1 MYGTDYTLYI
11 QLMYCNASYL
21 HHTIWIIVL
30 HPLSNCLVS
39 WDADAAYVLVSVSEA
54 HAKAII
60 LLRSSIDH
68 VFTDMQM

>member
-1 MYGTDYTLYI
+1 MYDTDYTLYI

-54 HAKAII
+54 QANAII
-60 LLRSSIDH
+60 LLRSSVDY